1 MENEVKEMK
10 VTALKQGTVIDHIP
24 GGEVFKVFQI
34 LNLENY
40 NRGLRIGVNMNSKKY
55 GKKDLLKIEDRELT
69 RDEANKLALIAPD
82 ATINIIK
89 NWTVVQ
95 KIKVSIPDVV
105 TGIRCANPRCIT
117 RHDRTKTKFTVLDKK
132 QLKVRCRYCEHVFER
147 EDVIKNI

>member
-1 MENEVKEMK
+1 MEKEVKKMK
-10 VTALKQGTVIDHIP
+10 VAALKQGTVIDHIP
-24 GGEVFKVFQI
+24 AGEVLKVFQI

-40 NRGLRIGVNMNSKKY
+40 NRSLSIGVNLDSKKS

-69 RDEANKLALIAPD
+69 LDEANKLALIAPD

-89 NWTVVQ
+89 NWKVVQ
-95 KIKVSIPDVV
+95 KIKVTIPDVV

-117 RHDRTKTKFTVLDKK
+117 RHDRTKTKFTVLDKDS
-132 QLKVRCRYCEHVFER
+132 LKVRCHYCEHVFER